1 MLQEKGIMSQDEKS
15 YLLDLWEELT
25 GLDATQDSYYDE
37 DITWWLQLSYATN
50 QLLAQKYHYL
60 VQKLEK

>member
-25 GLDATQDSYYDE
+25 GQDATQDTYYDL
-37 DITWWLQLSYATN
+37 DNTWWLQLSYVLIQELDKQRKN
-50 QLLAQKYHYL
+50 K
-60 VQKLEK
+60 